1 MSESPGC
8 GFGLTDTK
16 TIPNLVRFDQ
26 TAWLSQK
33 GRGNFE
39 PAGAQPAPKGDG
51 EAPSSTP
58 AMALLMEQ
66 MEIVYLVLVHHPPT
80 ARKGG
85 ENHRCLQAVCS
96 LKINN

>member
-1 MSESPGC
+1 MDGC
-8 GFGLTDTK
+8 PRVLSVGLVGP
-16 TIPNLVRFDQ
+16 IPKPYQ
-26 TAWLSQK
+26 TSYGSAWLSQK
-33 GRGNFE
+33 GRGNLE

-66 MEIVYLVLVHHPPT
+66 MGIVYLVLVHHPPT